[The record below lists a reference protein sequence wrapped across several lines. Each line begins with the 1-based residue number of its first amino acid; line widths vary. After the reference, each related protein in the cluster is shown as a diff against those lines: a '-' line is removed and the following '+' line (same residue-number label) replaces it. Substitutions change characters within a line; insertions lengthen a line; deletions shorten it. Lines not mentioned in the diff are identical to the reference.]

1 MNRYK
6 KRFIFY
12 IQKVQMEMLGVMR
25 TLYGNEINPMDVKKK
40 VLKLCFQSN
49 MDMMYWVVF
58 QKVFEECIEK
68 LSKFFQHQTQIAIHF
83 HQDTIEFLY
92 QKIKT
97 SFSMEEVEPTFEK
110 VIQHILEFYDEFIF
124 YYFRLNEYITED
136 GNDDSSKKAIQSTVL
151 QYLLNEEIKIKA
163 HYVLVCIFKKY
174 EQELMFILNLKYNVD
189 YTVDSVFHLFE

>member
-12 IQKVQMEMLGVMR
+12 IQKVEMEMFGMMR
-25 TLYGNEINPMDVKKK
+25 TLYGNEINPVDVKKK

-49 MDMMYWVVF
+49 MDTMYWVVF

-68 LSKFFQHQTQIAIHF
+68 LTKFFQHTTHIWISF
-83 HQDTIEFLY
+83 HKDTIEFLY

-97 SFSMEEVEPTFEK
+97 SFSIEEVEPTFEK
-110 VIQHILEFYDEFIF
+110 VIQHIQEFYDEFLF

-136 GNDDSSKKAIQSTVL
+136 GNDDSSKKALQSTVF

-174 EQELMFILNLKYNVD
+174 EQELTFILNLKYNVE
-189 YTVDSVFHLFE
+189 YTVDSVFNLFE